1 MQRKQ
6 LFTRDLTILV
16 VGQVISLFGNAV
28 LRFALPL
35 YLLRQTDSAAL
46 FGAVTAC
53 AFLPMVLLSFLGG
66 GIADRVNKRDMM
78 VVLDFVTAGL
88 TAVLCLTMGHLPVVP
103 LLVTGLMLLYGI
115 SGAYQ
120 PAVQASLPLLV
131 PQEGLVRANAVVNM
145 VSTLAGLLGPVL
157 GGILFGTFGVVPLL
171 LVSALCF
178 LASAVMECF
187 MRIPHVPRQ
196 RPAGLLTTVGR
207 DLKESWQ
214 YMGREKPVFLRV
226 TGVLALFN
234 FVLSAAL
241 IVGIP
246 VMVVQ
251 LLAGSDAQLGA
262 AQGALGLGGLAG
274 GLVAGGAG
282 DRLKPRHGS
291 GLLLVSA
298 AAVLVMGAALLPGVS
313 QRAGFLLLTAM
324 SFAAMAAAT
333 VFTVVLLAAVQSQT
347 PPQLLGKVMATMLA
361 AANCA
366 QPLGQALYGLLFGGL
381 ADRAW
386 VILFGAGLL
395 SGGIALAARP
405 LFRKMEEGGDA
416 LPVTAP

>member
-157 GGILFGTFGVVPLL
+157 GASCLGPLGWSLCCWSVPCAFWPRPSW
-171 LVSALCF
+171 SALC
-178 LASAVMECF
+178 ASPMCPGSV
-187 MRIPHVPRQ
+187 R
-196 RPAGLLTTVGR
+196 R
-207 DLKESWQ
+207 D
-214 YMGREKPVFLRV
+214 
-226 TGVLALFN
+226 
-234 FVLSAAL
+234 
-241 IVGIP
+241 
-246 VMVVQ
+246 
-251 LLAGSDAQLGA
+251 
-262 AQGALGLGGLAG
+262 
-274 GLVAGGAG
+274 
-282 DRLKPRHGS
+282 
-291 GLLLVSA
+291 
-298 AAVLVMGAALLPGVS
+298 
-313 QRAGFLLLTAM
+313 
-324 SFAAMAAAT
+324 
-333 VFTVVLLAAVQSQT
+333 
-347 PPQLLGKVMATMLA
+347 
-361 AANCA
+361 C
-366 QPLGQALYGLLFGGL
+366 
-381 ADRAW
+381 
-386 VILFGAGLL
+386 
-395 SGGIALAARP
+395 
-405 LFRKMEEGGDA
+405 
-416 LPVTAP
+416 

>member
-241 IVGIP
+241 IVG
-246 VMVVQ
+246 
-251 LLAGSDAQLGA
+251 SDAQLGA

-313 QRAGFLLLTAM
+313 QRAGFLLLTTM